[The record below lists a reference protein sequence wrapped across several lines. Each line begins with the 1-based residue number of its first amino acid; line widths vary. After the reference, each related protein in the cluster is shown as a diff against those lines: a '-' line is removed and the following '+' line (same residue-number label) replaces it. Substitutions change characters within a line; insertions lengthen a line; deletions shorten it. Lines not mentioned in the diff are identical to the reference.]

1 MDDHMYRTELEQRTD
16 WGGCWGLYVDGEL
29 IARSIVPL
37 GHLDAQAWAC
47 RRMGES
53 VTWFTARIDEAELW
67 YWVGNPEQTR
77 SRR

>member
-1 MDDHMYRTELEQRTD
+1 MDDRMYRTELEQRVD
-16 WGGCWGLYVDGEL
+16 WGDRWGLY
-29 IARSIVPL
+29 
-37 GHLDAQAWAC
+37 LDAQAWAC

-67 YWVGNPEQTR
+67 YWVGNPEQPR